1 MFDIQRHKATCMILI
16 SAVLFVWQFYLVKQS
31 YIIDNTLSVA
41 EKFPIEAQNHL
52 NFTEIKR
59 EKANTNKNVGSKT
72 NKKALLTNKNW
83 ANPIALKT
91 TQERYELMAK
101 YEQETLSDVAPTF
114 KRILFWNE
122 VREFNF

>member
-1 MFDIQRHKATCMILI
+1 MILI

-31 YIIDNTLSVA
+31 YIIDNTLSVV
-41 EKFPIEAQNHL
+41 EKFPIEAQKHL
-52 NFTEIKR
+52 NSTEIKGK
-59 EKANTNKNVGSKT
+59 KANTKKNVGSI
-72 NKKALLTNKNW
+72 

-101 YEQETLSDVAPTF
+101 YEQETLSDVAPNY

-122 VREFNF
+122 VREYNL

>member
-41 EKFPIEAQNHL
+41 EKFPTEAQTHL
-52 NFTEIKR
+52 NSTEIKGK
-59 EKANTNKNVGSKT
+59 KANTNEMVGSI
-72 NKKALLTNKNW
+72 

-91 TQERYELMAK
+91 YQERYELMAN
-101 YEQETLSDVAPTF
+101 YEQERLSDVAPTF